1 MNIGNVAHIIA
12 GLIASLAT
20 FINPVVGVL
29 ATVLFVIYELDEE
42 WHLKDESYKDILE
55 FAVGYYVGII
65 TKLVGVV

>member
-20 FINPVVGVL
+20 FINPVAGVL

-42 WHLKDESYKDILE
+42 WHLEDESYKDIAE
-55 FAVGYYVGII
+55 FAAGYYIGILL
-65 TKLVGVV
+65 KLAGVM

>member
-1 MNIGNVAHIIA
+1 MNIGDVAHIIA

-20 FINPVVGVL
+20 FINPVAGVL
-29 ATVLFVIYELDEE
+29 ATVLFIIYELDEE

-65 TKLVGVV
+65 TKLVGVM